1 MQERSLNPG
10 REGEESEPGPA
21 SSPVNFSRS
30 SFGGWSSKGR
40 EQRRACDF
48 PHGFGDQ
55 SRVWRPALRGRDSGE
70 VPAAVRPAES
80 GHHLL
85 GLHHYGPGGQRQ
97 AGQGVR
103 CGARLCR
110 VGRWVEL
117 CPGLPGRPR
126 APSPLVFTHTPPPP
140 PIDRA
145 AGGRD
150 PGQVPELVAVRSA
163 CRQPTPCFHP
173 VPRKRQMNGNYRTW
187 PLVIHL
193 GIALVNLEE
202 LRIR

>member
-140 PIDRA
+140 DRSGCWRPGPGA
-145 AGGRD
+145 SPRAGRRQECL
-150 PGQVPELVAVRSA
+150 PSANSVFPSSAPKKTNEWELQDLASGYPFRH
-163 CRQPTPCFHP
+163 CFS
-173 VPRKRQMNGNYRTW
+173 
-187 PLVIHL
+187 
-193 GIALVNLEE
+193 
-202 LRIR
+202 